1 MTQDKVSKTAGI
13 LAVDIMRNDFHRPF
27 VDGKSNRDN
36 IEENVTIGIL
46 SGNLG
51 YYVDQ
56 EIIDLAISVIDDL
69 IEQFGNGTS
78 DDNVAA

>member
-1 MTQDKVSKTAGI
+1 MTQDNVSKTAGI

-27 VDGKSNRDN
+27 VDGKCNRDN

-46 SGNLG
+46 SGALE

-56 EIIDLAISVIDDL
+56 EILDLAMSVIDDL
-69 IEQFGNGTS
+69 IEQYGGTS

>member
-1 MTQDKVSKTAGI
+1 MTKYNVTQAAGT
-13 LAVDIMRNDFHRPF
+13 LAIDLMRNDFHRPY
-27 VDGKSNRDN
+27 VDGKCNRDN
-36 IEENVTIGIL
+36 IEENITIGIL

-56 EIIDLAISVIDDL
+56 EIVDLAISVIDDL
-69 IEQFGNGTS
+69 IEQYGGNT